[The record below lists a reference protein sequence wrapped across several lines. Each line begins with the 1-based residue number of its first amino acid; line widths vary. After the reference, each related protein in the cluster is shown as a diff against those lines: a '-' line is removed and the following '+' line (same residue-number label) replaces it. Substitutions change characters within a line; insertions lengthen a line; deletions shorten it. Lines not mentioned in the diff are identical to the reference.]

1 MREAGRK
8 YMTAEQKRQAAA
20 RKDAAALRNIPR
32 MAYWHMA
39 HRPYWVKGGE
49 SGDGKGTFTDRKE

>member
-1 MREAGRK
+1 
-8 YMTAEQKRQAAA
+8 MTTEQKRRAAA

-39 HRPYWVKGGE
+39 HRPYRVKRR
-49 SGDGKGTFTDRKE
+49 DRGAKVMQQEEGRQQ

>member
-1 MREAGRK
+1 
-8 YMTAEQKRQAAA
+8 MTTEQKRRAAA

-39 HRPYWVKGGE
+39 HRPYRVKGE
-49 SGDGKGTFTDRKE
+49 CSRREDRA

>member
-1 MREAGRK
+1 
-8 YMTAEQKRQAAA
+8 MTAEQKRRAAA
-20 RKDAAALRNIPR
+20 RKDAAALRNIPG